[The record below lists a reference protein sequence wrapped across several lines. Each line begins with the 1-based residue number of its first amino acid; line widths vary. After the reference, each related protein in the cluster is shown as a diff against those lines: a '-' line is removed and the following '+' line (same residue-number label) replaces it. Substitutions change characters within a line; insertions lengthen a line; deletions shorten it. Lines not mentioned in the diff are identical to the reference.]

1 MNMLFNNP
9 VLLREMR
16 ERVTG
21 RRTMVMLTLW
31 LLILSVTV
39 ALYYSSQ
46 TGGFGV
52 INSGGSP
59 VTQIAR
65 VGQNLYELVLFFMI
79 GLVLFLVPG
88 FTAAS
93 IAGERERQTLLPLQ
107 VTMLRPVDII
117 VGKVAASLAF
127 TVLLLIATLPLLA
140 FAFLIGGITI
150 SEVFSGLAM
159 VVFSAFTL
167 ACLTVACSALVKRV
181 QGAIVL
187 AYGLVLV
194 MVVGTFVAFGLAYA
208 IDESQGWDQPNPP
221 MAILAINPLAAVADV
236 SGEPPA
242 PDWFGFRNDVDTPL
256 AVIREVMRQDNFNGG
271 FEQPVAVD
279 NFGNPLFPDDPAQSG
294 GPRFWMM
301 HVAVMSVLSLLSLLV
316 AARRVRT
323 PAKTE
328 R

>member
-1 MNMLFNNP
+1 MRAMLLNNP
-9 VLLREMR
+9 VLLRELR

-21 RRTMVMLTLW
+21 RRTMVMLTVW
-31 LLILSVTV
+31 LLVLSGIV

-46 TGGFGV
+46 TGGFG
-52 INSGGSP
+52 NNGFGSP

-65 VGQNLYELVLFFMI
+65 VGQSLFEWVLFFMI

-127 TVLLLIATLPLLA
+127 TVLLLVATLPLLA

-150 SEVFSGLAM
+150 SEVFAGLGM
-159 VVFSAFTL
+159 VVFSAFSL

-187 AYGLVLV
+187 AYGLVLL
-194 MVVGTFVAFGLAYA
+194 MVVGSFVAFGLAYA
-208 IDESQGWDQPNPP
+208 IDESRGWDVADPPN
-221 MAILAINPLAAVADV
+221 AILAINPLAAVM
-236 SGEPPA
+236 A
-242 PDWFGFRNDVDTPL
+242 PG
-256 AVIREVMRQDNFNGG
+256 NFNAFPEPVG
-271 FEQPVAVD
+271 FD
-279 NFGNPLFPDDPAQSG
+279 DFGNPIFPENGVGSDG
-294 GPRFWMM
+294 MRFWIL
-301 HVAVMSVLSLLSLLV
+301 HVAVMSVLSILALWV
-316 AARRVRT
+316 ATRRVRT